1 MIDTEKKALRK
12 KIKALKAEVSFE
24 EKKLRSKN
32 IFLKLEQND
41 FFINTKTVMLY
52 WSMKDEVFTHDFVI
66 KWASCKE
73 IILPSVDGDNLILKK
88 FTGKEDLIAGDK
100 YEILEPGG
108 KVFENE
114 NEIDLIVVP
123 GVAFDKQN
131 NRMGRGKAYYDKLL
145 KTLKA
150 KKIGVCFDFQL
161 LDNIPHDKYDVKM
174 DLVISE

>member
-12 KIKALKAEVSFE
+12 KIKVLKSEIRFE

-32 IFLKLEQND
+32 IFLKLERNNA
-41 FFINTKTVMLY
+41 FINAKTVMLY

-66 KWASCKE
+66 KWADEKE

-88 FTGKEDLIAGDK
+88 FTGKEDLIAGDR
-100 YEILEPGG
+100 YEIPEPEG
-108 KVFENE
+108 KFFENG

-145 KTLKA
+145 KTSKA

-161 LDNIPHDKYDVKM
+161 LENIPHDKYDVKM
-174 DLVISE
+174 DLIISE